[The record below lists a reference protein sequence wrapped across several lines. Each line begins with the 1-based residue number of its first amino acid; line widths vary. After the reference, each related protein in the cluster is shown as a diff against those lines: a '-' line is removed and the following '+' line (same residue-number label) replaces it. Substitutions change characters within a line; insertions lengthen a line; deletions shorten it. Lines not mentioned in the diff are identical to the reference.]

1 MISTPLLQKAVRAV
15 RTVEGHPQTGLVG
28 QHLPDVMVQ
37 EGDPGNSISMAK
49 LFKGKKGVLFGVPGA
64 FTPGCSKTHLPGFI
78 QMAGDL
84 RAKGVDEVACVSV
97 NDVFV
102 MSAWGKE
109 NGAEGKVRMLAD
121 PTGAF
126 TKAVDL
132 FLNNDHL
139 FQVLGNLRS
148 QRYAMLIEDGVV
160 KKLSV
165 EPDGTGLTCSLAP
178 NFLSEI

>member
-1 MISTPLLQKAVRAV
+1 MPIQ
-15 RTVEGHPQTGLVG
+15 VG
-28 QHLPDVMVQ
+28 QRLPDVLVY
-37 EGDPGNSISMAK
+37 EGDPENSISVAE

-78 QMAGDL
+78 QKAGDL
-84 RAKGVDEVACVSV
+84 KAKGVEIIACVSV

-109 NGAEGKVRMLAD
+109 NGADGKVRMLAD

-139 FQVLGNLRS
+139 FEVLGNLRS

-160 KKLSV
+160 RKLSV
-165 EPDGTGLTCSLAP
+165 EPDGKGLTCSLAP
-178 NFLSEI
+178 SFLSEI

>member
-1 MISTPLLQKAVRAV
+1 MPIQ
-15 RTVEGHPQTGLVG
+15 VG

-139 FQVLGNLRS
+139 FQVLGNLR
-148 QRYAMLIEDGVV
+148 YAMLIEDGVV